1 MRSKTSTWAYGHTKL
16 LPSSDRTVPVS
27 QRFLICSPA
36 STCPPRASCG
46 SKASTLQAKRR
57 IVSSKTELHEL
68 FRRPVFSRT
77 LRYWE
82 TFYRGGLSDRRQMHL
97 MPSFVRRDIA
107 AKIGSIMTER

>member
-36 STCPPRASCG
+36 STSPPRASCG
-46 SKASTLQAKRR
+46 SKATTLQAKRR

-77 LRYWE
+77 LRYWK
-82 TFYRGGLSDRRQMHL
+82 TIYLDGLSDRRQMHVWQ
-97 MPSFVRRDIA
+97 SVVRCDI
-107 AKIGSIMTER
+107 T